1 MATRPLAQLT
11 WFTRDGRK
19 VGTIRSPSPLHNPT
33 ISPDGRYVAA
43 DDSGSNM
50 SIWLVDLARGTP
62 TRVADGVL
70 PVWGPRGSDI
80 VFTSRRVGGSSD
92 LVHRS
97 IVGASTDESLLLRTP
112 HMKIGGNWTDDNRYI
127 VYTGSDPR
135 TKLDLWTLTVADRTP
150 IPFLRTPF
158 NEMHGQVSP
167 DGRWLAYA
175 SDESGTWEVYV
186 QTFPVPGAKRTIS
199 VGGGAEPQWRR
210 DGRELYYLA
219 PDGTLM
225 AVPVSSTRRNLRRR
239 PRRPAVPGTHSGG
252 HHHLPESLRAVSRR
266 PAVPR
271 RCRRRQRADQ
281 CRRELD
287 RTITSALSIGATLS
301 PRRLLSFVH
310 RTAVAITGIHTE
322 YAEHSVRCFRLGGGS
337 LNLRPFKIRDA
348 TTPMNSEI

>member
-1 MATRPLAQLT
+1 MRVGAISASANGILTFGGDTAMAQLT

-19 VGTIRSPSPLHNPT
+19 MGTIRSPSPLHNPT

-50 SIWLVDLARGTP
+50 SIWLVDLERGTP
-62 TRVADGVL
+62 TRLAEGVL

-97 IVGASTDESLLLRTP
+97 IMGASTDESLLLRTP
-112 HMKIGGNWTDDNRYI
+112 HMKIGGNWTHDNRYI
-127 VYTGSDPR
+127 IYTGSEPR
-135 TKLDLWTLTVADRTP
+135 TKLDLWALTVADRKP
-150 IPFLRTPF
+150 IPFLQTPF
-158 NEMHGQVSP
+158 NEMHAQVSP
-167 DGRWLAYA
+167 DGRWVAYA

-225 AVPVSSTRRNLRRR
+225 AAVRRPAATSSTLAARLRSSRRASRRTSSRSATTMRPRRR
-239 PRRPAVPGTHSGG
+239 PALPHRRRRRP
-252 HHHLPESLRAVSRR
+252 
-266 PAVPR
+266 
-271 RCRRRQRADQ
+271 RADQ
-281 CRRELD
+281 CRGELD
-287 RTITSALSIGATLS
+287 RAPDRALGNSSIDDSGL
-301 PRRLLSFVH
+301 RDVH
-310 RTAVAITGIHTE
+310 RTGTSA
-322 YAEHSVRCFRLGGGS
+322 RLY
-337 LNLRPFKIRDA
+337 
-348 TTPMNSEI
+348 